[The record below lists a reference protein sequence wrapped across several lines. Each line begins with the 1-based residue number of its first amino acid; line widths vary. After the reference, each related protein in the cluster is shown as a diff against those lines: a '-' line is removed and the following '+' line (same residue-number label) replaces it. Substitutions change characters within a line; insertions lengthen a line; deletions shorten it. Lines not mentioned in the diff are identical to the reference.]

1 MHKLFIRH
9 YFNFRDIFKFT
20 CFHNFFDSEN
30 GSKYYYTNADDAK
43 NKSKGQGLSFSATS
57 SSTMKLYIH
66 AMAFFDIGYLASL
79 SSLTYYS
86 SKSDGYGYHT
96 EYQDEVFYLILP
108 TCNIFKGTK
117 TINQSL

>member
-1 MHKLFIRH
+1 MKPLL
-9 YFNFRDIFKFT
+9 YL
-20 CFHNFFDSEN
+20 
-30 GSKYYYTNADDAK
+30 NADDT
-43 NKSKGQGLSFSATS
+43 KSNFKAQGLSFSATS
-57 SSTMKLYIH
+57 SSTLKLYIH

-108 TCNIFKGTK
+108 ICNIFKGKK
-117 TINQSL
+117 TLNQSLKNIKLINSTT

>member
-1 MHKLFIRH
+1 MKPLL
-9 YFNFRDIFKFT
+9 YL
-20 CFHNFFDSEN
+20 
-30 GSKYYYTNADDAK
+30 NADDT
-43 NKSKGQGLSFSATS
+43 KSNFKAQGLSFSATS
-57 SSTMKLYIH
+57 SSTLKLYIH

-108 TCNIFKGTK
+108 TCNIFKGK
-117 TINQSL
+117 TILKQSLRNMEIIIVISMENVLDCFYILLF